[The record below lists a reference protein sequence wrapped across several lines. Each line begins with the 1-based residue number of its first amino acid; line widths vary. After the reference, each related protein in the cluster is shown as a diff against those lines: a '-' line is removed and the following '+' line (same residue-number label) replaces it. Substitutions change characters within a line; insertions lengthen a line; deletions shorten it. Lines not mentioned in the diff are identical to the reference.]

1 MGKDFQTA
9 VTQKKENGAPVPVQ
23 ARAAAQMQDS
33 GMYSP
38 TELLEFQQTQQTQQ
52 EKKTAPH
59 LATRKR
65 NISSLQHGEN
75 ENQSMDVQETE
86 ERKSFLS
93 TDEMQ
98 TVTANMEKQ
107 KNAMT
112 SEVLDA
118 ENHLRRT
125 YAEMVSH
132 GFGSFSF
139 FNIKRQ
145 LGRLLTLQTVWNQ
158 RTSDPKTCELLQIET
173 TDKRYQQMIQEVLA
187 AVESYCARHTRK
199 GQSLRAQKRLDMVE
213 SLSLHLDTLRRMSGD
228 FVTMK
233 KEFDYAEKDAEGYLE
248 AQTDDAVLFLSEEK
262 HEAIKNYSIQDN
274 FFQKDGK
281 IYAKYQCINGLK
293 RGRFSWEEFTPEQ
306 QEILR
311 KSMRELDDLMTE
323 SERKE
328 DTLLYRGVNLGK
340 VLGNR
345 LTSPEKL
352 VGKVITDAGFLSTST
367 QEETAEAFI
376 GHSAKFKFMNQLV
389 KSQGQITPFSGSM
402 FTGECKLKILSR
414 KGSHGF
420 DIARKSGFETEK
432 EVMFASGTRMVIRK
446 LETVE
451 HYDLTLTEDDIMQY
465 NTQKGKM
472 AVDFSAAGYSFTVQV
487 PVFEVEIR

>member
-9 VTQKKENGAPVPVQ
+9 VAQKKENGTPVPVQ

-38 TELLEFQQTQQTQQ
+38 TELLEFQQTQQAKQ
-52 EKKTAPH
+52 TAPH
-59 LATRKR
+59 LAARKR
-65 NISSLQHGEN
+65 NISSLQHGEK
-75 ENQSMDVQETE
+75 ENQSMDIQETE

-107 KNAMT
+107 KTAMK

-187 AVESYCARHTRK
+187 AVESYCARHARGK

-213 SLSLHLDTLRRMSGD
+213 SLSLHLDTLRRLSGD
-228 FVTMK
+228 FVNMK
-233 KEFDYAEKDAEGYLE
+233 KEFNYAAKDAEGYLE
-248 AQTDDAVLFLSEEK
+248 AQTDDAVKFLSEK
-262 HEAIKNYSIQDN
+262 KKDAIKNYSMQDN
-274 FFQKDGK
+274 FFEKNGK
-281 IYAKYQCINGLK
+281 IFAKYQCINGLK
-293 RGRFSWEEFTPEQ
+293 RGRFSWEEFSPEQ
-306 QEILR
+306 QEIL
-311 KSMRELDDLMTE
+311 KKAMKELDEILTE

-367 QEETAEAFI
+367 LEETAEEFI
-376 GHSAKFKFMNQLV
+376 GHSAKFKFMSQLV
-389 KSQGQITPFSGSM
+389 KSQGQITPFSGAL

-420 DIARKSGFETEK
+420 DIAGESDYETEK

-451 HYDLTLTEDDIMQY
+451 NYDLTLTEDDIMQY

-472 AVDFSAAGYSFTVQV
+472 AVDFSRAGYSFTVQV

>member
-9 VTQKKENGAPVPVQ
+9 ATQKKEKDAPVPVQ
-23 ARAAAQMQDS
+23 ARGAAQIQDS

-38 TELLEFQQTQQTQQ
+38 IELLDFQQTQQTQK
-52 EKKTAPH
+52 EKQPAPH

-65 NISSLQHGEN
+65 NISSLQHGEK
-75 ENQSMDVQETE
+75 EDQSVDIQETE

-93 TDEMQ
+93 AEKMQ
-98 TVTANMEKQ
+98 TVTDNMEKQ
-107 KNAMT
+107 KTAMK

-158 RTSDPKTCELLQIET
+158 RISDPKTCELLQIET

-187 AVESYCARHTRK
+187 AVESYCAKHTRK
-199 GQSLRAQKRLDMVE
+199 GKSLRAQRRLDMVE
-213 SLSLHLDTLRRMSGD
+213 SLSVHLDTLRRMSGD

-248 AQTDDAVLFLSEEK
+248 AQTDDAVKLLSEK
-262 HEAIKNYSIQDN
+262 KKDAIKNYSMQDN
-274 FFQKDGK
+274 FFEKNGK
-281 IYAKYQCINGLK
+281 IFAKYQCINGLK
-293 RGRFSWEEFTPEQ
+293 RGRFSWDEFSPEQ
-306 QEILR
+306 QEILK
-311 KSMRELDDLMTE
+311 KSMKELDEILTE

-340 VLGNR
+340 VLGDR

-367 QEETAEAFI
+367 QEKTAEDFI
-376 GHSAKFKFMNQLV
+376 GRSAKFKFMSQMV

-420 DIARKSGFETEK
+420 DIAGESDYETEK

-451 HYDLTLTEDDIMQY
+451 NYDLTLTEDDIMQY
-465 NTQKGKM
+465 NTLKGKM
-472 AVDFSAAGYSFTVQV
+472 AVDFSRAGYSFTVQV